1 MSTDTQ
7 SPTRNASTDNAES
20 VATIPTRAITG
31 IGPSTADTLTD
42 HGIET
47 ANDVIDTGVTAL
59 AEIDGFRHA
68 RAATVIEAARDTV
81 DREADTTERTDGAD
95 AVDKN
100 DMADRL
106 DARIDSDGEHAHI
119 GRRRSTSE
127 QEGDD

>member
-7 SPTRNASTDNAES
+7 SPTRNGPTDSAES
-20 VATIPTRAITG
+20 VATISTQAITG
-31 IGPSTADTLTD
+31 IGPSTADTLAD

-47 ANDVIDTGVTAL
+47 ADDVIDTGVTAL

-81 DREADTTERTDGAD
+81 DREADATDTTG
-95 AVDKN
+95 
-100 DMADRL
+100 MADRL

-127 QEGDD
+127 QGGDD